1 MITAFA
7 TLALAAMTSHPA
19 PAAADT
25 VRLHRY
31 SATEA
36 SFDVNAYW
44 VESDSGIVLIDALF
58 LGSDAKLLAE
68 MIWSTKKPLKG
79 IILTHPHVDHYGGVA
94 QLRSV
99 FPEAP
104 VFATP
109 ATAAG
114 IQRTHDRGVAN
125 EWLKAFLGNYG
136 GPIRPDSLVPS
147 GTTLTFGGMHFRLV
161 DLGPGEAENTT
172 IIHNRELNV
181 LFTGD
186 ATVAHAPIYFGEGRV
201 AGITDG
207 LRALAAAYP
216 DSMMVYS
223 GHYAP
228 MPLGVL
234 VESNQAQI
242 AAARTVVRSTARDS
256 TSFGT
261 DRRLRPDVRSR
272 LLAELAA
279 LYRPLARYGY
289 TPMLFAEFNLPALV
303 ADAKRPE

>member
-1 MITAFA
+1 VITAFA
-7 TLALAAMTSHPA
+7 TLALAAMSFPPA
-19 PAAADT
+19 PADT

-44 VESDSGIVLIDALF
+44 LESDAGIVLIDALF
-58 LGSDAKLLAE
+58 LGSDAKLLGE

-94 QLRSV
+94 QFRKE

-114 IQRTHDRGVAN
+114 IQGTHDRGVAN
-125 EWLKAFLGNYG
+125 EWLKAFIGDYG

-147 GTTLTFGGMHFRLV
+147 GTTLTLAGMHFRLE
-161 DLGPGEAENTT
+161 DLGAGEAENNT

-201 AGITDG
+201 AGIAEG
-207 LRALAAAYP
+207 LRTMAAKYP
-216 DSMMVYS
+216 DSMMIYS

-228 MPLGVL
+228 MPLKVL
-234 VESNQAQI
+234 VDANLAQI
-242 AAARTVVRSTARDS
+242 AAARAVVSRAARDT
-256 TSFGT
+256 TSFGS
-261 DRRLRPDVRSR
+261 DRRLRADVRSR
-272 LLAELAA
+272 LLAELTA
-279 LYRPLARYGY
+279 LYRPLATYGY
-289 TPMLFAEFNLPALV
+289 TPTLLAEFNLPALV
-303 ADAKRPE
+303 ADARRPE